1 MRTWLALD
9 TATEACSAALQLGER
24 VLARSVLSG
33 RDHTRQLPAMV
44 AELLAEAGLR
54 SGQLDGIV
62 CGIGPGSFAGVRIG
76 VAYAKGLA
84 LVHDRPLLGISSLE
98 MLARSVTAPAVLS
111 VIDARL
117 GGVYAAAWRRD
128 EQGPWLPVLAPMLC
142 APELLPAAPA
152 PGPWVA
158 LGSGFAAY
166 PEPLAQAWQAPLAAV
181 DAAAL
186 PQAAAALRAAAEAPA
201 AAWGDAA
208 ALVPL
213 YLRDKVALTQAEQQA
228 RRAAPRPG

>member
-24 VLARSVLSG
+24 VLARSVVSG
-33 RDHTRQLPAMV
+33 RDHTRLLPAMV

-54 SGQLDGIV
+54 SAQLDGVV

-84 LVHDRPLLGISSLE
+84 LVHERPVLGVSSLE
-98 MLARSVTAPAVLS
+98 MLAEDADAAAVLT

-117 GGVYAAAWRRD
+117 GGVYAAAWVRD
-128 EQGPWLPVLAPMLC
+128 DSARWRAALTPCLC
-142 APELLPAAPA
+142 APEALPAAPEEA
-152 PGPWVA
+152 PWQGR
-158 LGSGFAAY
+158 GSGFSAYGAA
-166 PEPLAQAWQAPLAAV
+166 LAAAWQVPLAAV

-186 PQAAAALRAAAEAPA
+186 PQARAALRIAAAAPA

-208 ALVPL
+208 ALAPL

>member
-9 TATEACSAALQLGER
+9 TATEACSAALQLGDR
-24 VLARSVLSG
+24 VLARSVVSG
-33 RDHTRQLPAMV
+33 RDHTRLLPAMV

-54 SGQLDGIV
+54 SAQLDGII

-84 LVHDRPLLGISSLE
+84 LVHERPVLGVSSLE
-98 MLARSVTAPAVLS
+98 MLAEDAEATAVLT

-117 GGVYAAAWRRD
+117 GGVYAAAWVRD
-128 EQGPWLPVLAPMLC
+128 ASPGWRAVLAPGLW
-142 APELLPAAPA
+142 APEALPAAPVE
-152 PGPWVA
+152 GPWQA
-158 LGSGFAAY
+158 RGSGFGAY
-166 PEPLAQAWQAPLAAV
+166 GEALATAWRSPLLRV

-186 PQAAAALRAAAEAPA
+186 PQAAAALRTAAVAPDT
-201 AAWGDAA
+201 AWGDAA
-208 ALVPL
+208 TLAPL

-228 RRAAPRPG
+228 RRAAPRAG